1 MNYIRLLLSFVV
13 GLAIVMIVMPKMI
26 PFLHKI
32 KFGQVEREE
41 GLASHKKK
49 QGTPTM
55 GGIVFILGTV
65 IAVYLVNL
73 HLIKNPYLNL
83 LAYTLLGFGF
93 IGFIDDF
100 LIVVKHSN
108 KGLSPK
114 AKYGLQS
121 IFAIGFYLLA
131 RKFLPNFSTEIIIP
145 GTHNDVELGWFYPV
159 FVFIMFT
166 AESNAVNLA
175 DGLDGLATGLSL
187 IAVAPFL
194 IFALIDKNIA
204 VALFAA
210 ALEGTLLGFL
220 FFNAHPAKIFMGD
233 CGSLALGAILAA
245 FAIMVKQELLLILI
259 GIVPLCETLSVI
271 IQVVSFKTR
280 HKRVFKMAPIHH
292 HFEMCGWSETKV
304 VYVFWLVGFIAAG
317 LGLFL
322 GVK

>member
-1 MNYIRLLLSFVV
+1 MNYLRLLLTFGVALV
-13 GLAIVMIVMPKMI
+13 IVLVTMPKLI
-26 PFLHKI
+26 PFLHKL

-55 GGIVFILGTV
+55 GGISFILASV

-73 HLIKNPYLNL
+73 HMLKSPYLAL
-83 LAYTLLGFGF
+83 LTYTILGFGF

-121 IFAIGFYLLA
+121 VFTIVFYLLA
-131 RKFLPNFSTEIIIP
+131 TRYLPNFSTEIVIP
-145 GTHNDVELGWFYPV
+145 GTHAEVDLSWFYPV

-166 AESNAVNLA
+166 AESNAVNLS
-175 DGLDGLATGLSL
+175 DGLDGLATGLSM
-187 IAVAPFL
+187 IAIAPFMV
-194 IFALIDKNIA
+194 FAIIEKNVA

-210 ALEGTLLGFL
+210 ALEGGLMGFL

-233 CGSLALGAILAA
+233 NGSLALGAILAA
-245 FAIMVKQELLLILI
+245 LAVMTKQELLLIVV
-259 GIVPLCETLSVI
+259 GMVPLIETLSVI

-280 HKRVFKMAPIHH
+280 HKRVFKMAPLHH
-292 HFEMCGWSETKV
+292 HFEMCGWSENKV
-304 VYVFWLVGFIAAG
+304 VFVFWIVGFIFAIIG
-317 LGLFL
+317 LLL
-322 GVK
+322 GVR